1 MKHFKNISLIAAI
14 SFAFILSS
22 CSGITGA
29 NDAADELLFQAEDLK
44 DQKINQDGGQELRM
58 IRVRPE

>member
-29 NDAADELLFQAEDLK
+29 NDAADELLFQAEDLQ
-44 DQKINQDGGQELRM
+44 DQKINQDGGTELRM
-58 IRVRPE
+58 IRIRPE

>member
-1 MKHFKNISLIAAI
+1 MKHFKNISLIAAL

-29 NDAADELLFQAEDLK
+29 NDVSDELLLQAEDMK
-44 DQKINQDGGQELRM
+44 DQRVLEEGGEEFRM
-58 IRVRPE
+58 IRVRPD

>member
-1 MKHFKNISLIAAI
+1 MKHFKNISLIAAL

-29 NDAADELLFQAEDLK
+29 NDAADELLFQAEDLQ
-44 DQKINQDGGQELRM
+44 DQRIQETGSQEPRM
-58 IRVRPE
+58 IRIRPE

>member
-1 MKHFKNISLIAAI
+1 MKHFKNISLIAAL

-44 DQKINQDGGQELRM
+44 DQRVQESGGQELRM

>member
-1 MKHFKNISLIAAI
+1 MKHFKNISLIAAL

-29 NDAADELLFQAEDLK
+29 NDAADEMLFQAEDLK
-44 DQKINQDGGQELRM
+44 DQKILETGTEPRM

>member
-1 MKHFKNISLIAAI
+1 MKHFKNISLIAAL

-44 DQKINQDGGQELRM
+44 DQGVLETGTEPRM
-58 IRVRPE
+58 IRVRPD

>member
-1 MKHFKNISLIAAI
+1 MKSFKNLSLIAALT
-14 SFAFILSS
+14 FTVVLSS

-29 NDAADELLFQAEDLK
+29 NNTADELLLQAEDMK
-44 DQKINQDGGQELRM
+44 DQRVQEAGEELRM

>member
-1 MKHFKNISLIAAI
+1 MKHFKNISLIAAL

-29 NDAADELLFQAEDLK
+29 NDAADEMLFQAEDLK
-44 DQKINQDGGQELRM
+44 DQKINQDGGTEFRM

>member
-22 CSGITGA
+22 CSSITGA
-29 NDAADELLFQAEDLK
+29 NDPADELLFQAEDLQ
-44 DQKINQDGGQELRM
+44 DQRVQESRTDQPRM
-58 IRVRPE
+58 IRVRPD